1 MDNKT
6 TIEKLNNTNYYT
18 WKYKIRLML
27 IKEDVWE
34 CIVDEAPNAN
44 NETRA
49 GLRSLQRWNKK
60 DQKAQAII
68 GLNVDNSQLVHIRNK
83 ETAQDVWNALKSAH
97 EKDTLTNKV
106 SLYKKIAMLKMK
118 EDGKAEEHLNE
129 LINLFQKLEDLGQE
143 ADEQW
148 KIGMTFASLPP
159 TYSTLVTALEARSD
173 DDLTW
178 SLVQTKI
185 LDEDL
190 RQKELKISKEEDYTD
205 HERVYKFKQTE
216 KNQRKHCYFCKLDN
230 HSIKDCTKLKRFNEF
245 KEFQD
250 LLKKSE
256 ERVNQ
261 LGEKTEEPDQEF
273 LFSIVAKG
281 DSNSMSKNSM
291 DTSNLESA
299 TNPMVTSI
307 NSSKLVS
314 FTKFMKKAN

>member
-1 MDNKT
+1 M
-6 TIEKLNNTNYYT
+6 
-18 WKYKIRLML
+18 
-27 IKEDVWE
+27 
-34 CIVDEAPNAN
+34 
-44 NETRA
+44 
-49 GLRSLQRWNKK
+49 
-60 DQKAQAII
+60 
-68 GLNVDNSQLVHIRNK
+68 NVENSQLVHIRNK

-205 HERVYKFKQTE
+205 HERMYKFKQTE

-230 HSIKDCTKLKRFNEF
+230 HSIKD
-245 KEFQD
+245 
-250 LLKKSE
+250 
-256 ERVNQ
+256 
-261 LGEKTEEPDQEF
+261 
-273 LFSIVAKG
+273 
-281 DSNSMSKNSM
+281 
-291 DTSNLESA
+291 
-299 TNPMVTSI
+299 
-307 NSSKLVS
+307 
-314 FTKFMKKAN
+314 